1 MHVADPSIGILGANA
16 IVGAGMPLAVGAA
29 LSSQRLGQDRVA
41 MTFFGEGA
49 VNQGAFHESINLAAI
64 WELPV
69 VFLCENNVYAEFSD
83 SRSMTRVPS
92 VAERCRA
99 YGVEAERV
107 DGNDVEAVF
116 ASVSDAVER
125 CRAGRG
131 PALVEAETYRW
142 HGHYEGD
149 AQPYKPDDEASGW
162 RARDPL
168 AIATARLVAAGLE
181 TEEGLAGV
189 QAEMDAVVE
198 AAVEAARAADPP
210 ALHEAYEHVYRD

>member
-1 MHVADPSIGILGANA
+1 VLLEM
-16 IVGAGMPLAVGAA
+16 
-29 LSSQRLGQDRVA
+29 
-41 MTFFGEGA
+41 
-49 VNQGAFHESINLAAI
+49 
-64 WELPV
+64 
-69 VFLCENNVYAEFSD
+69 
-83 SRSMTRVPS
+83 
-92 VAERCRA
+92 
-99 YGVEAERV
+99 
-107 DGNDVEAVF
+107 
-116 ASVSDAVER
+116 
-125 CRAGRG
+125 
-131 PALVEAETYRW
+131 ETYRW

-168 AIATARLVAAGLE
+168 SIASARLVAAGLE